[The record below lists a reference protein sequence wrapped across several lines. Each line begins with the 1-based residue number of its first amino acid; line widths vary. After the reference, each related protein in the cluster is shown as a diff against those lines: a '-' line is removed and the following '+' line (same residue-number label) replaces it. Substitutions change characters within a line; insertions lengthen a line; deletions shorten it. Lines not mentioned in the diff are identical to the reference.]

1 MLIVTGST
9 PRAETADRPLA
20 YRLRERMLALLNA
33 ASAEDP
39 DARAVSVVVC
49 SDLWYLNADGLR
61 GRPTISV
68 GGPGVNA
75 LSAHLRG
82 RIPVAFAVEDVLMV
96 QVDLD
101 FVDLSACCWGADHR
115 ATVLALDAFV
125 QRYLDQFMQAALRS
139 LSA

>member
-1 MLIVTGST
+1 M
-9 PRAETADRPLA
+9 
-20 YRLRERMLALLNA
+20 
-33 ASAEDP
+33 
-39 DARAVSVVVC
+39 SVVVC
-49 SDLWYLNADGLR
+49 SDLWYLNAGGLR

-82 RIPVAFAVEDVLMV
+82 RIPIAFAVEDVLMV

-101 FVDLSACCWGADHR
+101 FVDLSACCWGVDHR

-139 LSA
+139 LPE